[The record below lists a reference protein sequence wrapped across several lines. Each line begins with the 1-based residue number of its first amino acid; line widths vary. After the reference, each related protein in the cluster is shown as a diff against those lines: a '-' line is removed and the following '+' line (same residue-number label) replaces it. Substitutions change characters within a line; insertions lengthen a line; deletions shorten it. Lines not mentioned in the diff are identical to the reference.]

1 MNVLYGTDYPDPEM
15 LQMLKEYLSQ
25 VQEKNEMG
33 KGAYIWPIIRAVP
46 IRMLCTRNKELRNL
60 ILCCFLQ

>member
-46 IRMLCTRNKELRNL
+46 IRTLCIRT
-60 ILCCFLQ
+60 